1 LADFQAH
8 LEELTGLGA
17 SVYALSTDSTEHARG
32 TVKELGLTFPVL
44 YGMDG
49 PATAGLLGAYY
60 EKRRILIQPANFL
73 IAPDRTIAAVSY
85 ASGPIGRFV
94 AEDTV
99 RFITF
104 LQKKAADAAAKS
116 AEAAAGK

>member
-1 LADFQAH
+1 M
-8 LEELTGLGA
+8 GA

-60 EKRRILIQPANFL
+60 EKRRNLIQPTNFV
-73 IAPDRTIAAVSY
+73 IAPDRTIATVSY
-85 ASGPIGRFV
+85 ASGPIGRIV
-94 AEDTV
+94 AEDAI
-99 RFITF
+99 RFIKF
-104 LQKKAADAAAKS
+104 LQKKAAEAAAKS